1 MGPDVTACIL
11 PEGAFILMV
20 LAGLMGRHCYLYT
33 AILTSG
39 LCFGVSVQAQQNG
52 MQNGMQTGIQNGIQ
66 SPRQAQVPK
75 VETSAQTNE
84 RIKTLSIGARAHEHD
99 YRLGAGDLLDISV
112 FDVPELSREIRV
124 SQAGTLSIPL
134 VPVRLQV
141 SGLTE
146 LQVEQ
151 KIAEVL
157 EANGLVSHP
166 EVSVTIKEHRSRPIT
181 IVGAVNH
188 PMVYEADRTVTVL
201 EVLAEAGGITPD
213 ASDTVII
220 SRAKAPLFS
229 EIQPAEAASQSL
241 SAAASS
247 QSAESHVAEPPEL
260 DASGNPVS
268 TGATT
273 VVAHENPAPAQ
284 PMPVFPASSDIPQ
297 QVSPPPVD
305 TTAAMPSDSTVN
317 SGSVITVNLNQLL
330 EQGNMQDNIV
340 LQAGDVVTVPHAG
353 IVYVLGAVNRPGGFV
368 VANDRTQFTTL
379 KVLALAGGTTNIAK
393 MDHAVLIRKDAQ
405 GKETETEVDLK
416 KVLTRQSEDVQM
428 RASDVLYVPDS
439 RTKQVLIRAL
449 EFGLALGSA
458 VAVFRL
464 AYH

>member
-1 MGPDVTACIL
+1 VTACIL
-11 PEGAFILMV
+11 PAGAFILMV
-20 LAGLMGRHCYLYT
+20 LAGLMSRHCYLFVT
-33 AILTSG
+33 ILATV
-39 LCFGVSVQAQQNG
+39 LCFGVSAQAQ
-52 MQNGMQTGIQNGIQ
+52 QNGMQTGIQNGIQ

-99 YRLGAGDLLDISV
+99 YHLGAGDLLDISV

-181 IVGAVNH
+181 IVGAVIH

-201 EVLAEAGGITPD
+201 EVLAEAGGITAD

-220 SRAKAPLFS
+220 SRAKTPAFS
-229 EIQPAEAASQSL
+229 EIQPPVAAQSMPG
-241 SAAASS
+241 AARP
-247 QSAESHVAEPPEL
+247 QPAESHIAEPPEL
-260 DASGNPVS
+260 DALGNPVS

-273 VVAHENPAPAQ
+273 VVPHENPASAPPVPA
-284 PMPVFPASSDIPQ
+284 FPSSSDMPQ
-297 QVSPPPVD
+297 QGSPPSAD
-305 TTAAMPSDSTVN
+305 AAAPLLPDAAPN
-317 SGSVITVNLNQLL
+317 SGSIITVNLNQLL

-368 VANDRTQFTTL
+368 VSNDRTQFTTL

-416 KVLTRQSEDVQM
+416 KVLTRQTEDVQL

-439 RTKQVLIRAL
+439 RTKQVLLRAA
-449 EFGLALGSA
+449 EIGLALGSA

>member
-1 MGPDVTACIL
+1 
-11 PEGAFILMV
+11 MV
-20 LAGLMGRHCYLYT
+20 LVGLMGRCCYLYT
-33 AILTSG
+33 ALLATG
-39 LCFGVSVQAQQNG
+39 LCFGVTAQAQQN
-52 MQNGMQTGIQNGIQ
+52 GIQNGIQ
-66 SPRQAQVPK
+66 TGIQSPPQSQVPK
-75 VETSAQTNE
+75 VETSKQTNE
-84 RIKTLSIGARAHEHD
+84 RIKSLSLGARVHEHD

-112 FDVPELSREIRV
+112 FDVPELSRELRV

-166 EVSVTIKEHRSRPIT
+166 EVSLTVKEHRSRPIT
-181 IVGAVNH
+181 VVGAVNH

-220 SRAKAPLFS
+220 SRAKAPAFP
-229 EIQPAEAASQSL
+229 EVQPTEPASQSVPG
-241 SAAASS
+241 SARAQA
-247 QSAESHVAEPPEL
+247 AESHIAEPPEL

-268 TGATT
+268 TGA
-273 VVAHENPAPAQ
+273 VAPPENPAPAQ
-284 PMPVFPASSDIPQ
+284 PVPAFPSSSDMPQ
-297 QVSPPPVD
+297 QVSPAD
-305 TTAAMPSDSTVN
+305 TTASLPPDASPN
-317 SGSVITVNLNQLL
+317 SGSIITVNLNQLL

-416 KVLTRQSEDVQM
+416 KVLTRESEDVQM

-439 RTKQVLIRAL
+439 RTKQVLLRAA
-449 EFGLALGSA
+449 EIGLALGSA